1 MESLLMAH
9 SPALPTVAELV
20 ASDYRKAKVF
30 NQFGI
35 DFCCGGKKTLD
46 QVCRE
51 KEINLE
57 TLEQALTQVS
67 AQSGSGI
74 HWDFQSWDPLFLLDF
89 IVQAHHGYV
98 RTQLPRLMQ
107 FGEKVARVHGEHRP
121 ETREIYL
128 KLGQLNEALLEHMDK
143 EEQEVFPLIRQYWTR
158 RDMRMMQELIQQLEH
173 EHDDAGTL
181 MFDMRRLSNNFTPPT
196 EACNTY
202 RVWYALLAEFEDD
215 LHLHVHLE
223 NNIIFNVNHKQV

>member
-1 MESLLMAH
+1 MAQ
-9 SPALPTVAELV
+9 SPTLPTVAELV

-57 TLEQALTQVS
+57 SLEQALTQASV
-67 AQSGSGI
+67 QSGSGI

-89 IVQAHHGYV
+89 IVQAHHGYA

-107 FGEKVARVHGEHRP
+107 FGEKVARVHGQHRP

-128 KLGQLNEALLEHMDK
+128 KLSQLNDALLAHLDK
-143 EEQEVFPLIRQYWTR
+143 EEQEVFPLMRQYWTR
-158 RDMRMMQELIQQLEH
+158 RDMAMLQDLIHQLEH
-173 EHDDAGTL
+173 EHDDAGAL
-181 MFDMRRLSNNFTPPT
+181 MFDIRRLSNDFAPPA

-202 RVWYALLAEFEDD
+202 RVWYALLAEFEED

-223 NNIIFNVNHKQV
+223 NNILFKL